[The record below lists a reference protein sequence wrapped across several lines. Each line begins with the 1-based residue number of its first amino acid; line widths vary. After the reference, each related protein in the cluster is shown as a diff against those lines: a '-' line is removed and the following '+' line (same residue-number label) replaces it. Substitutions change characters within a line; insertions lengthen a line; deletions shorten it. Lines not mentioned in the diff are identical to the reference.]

1 MAIAYER
8 SLQIG
13 TGFAI
18 TISRNGERA
27 TTRKSGFT
35 QSIQKPITTLKRR
48 HAMLP
53 SIWRNTGLMT
63 TPNVEDFMQRFFYHW
78 PVTTRDEEAVWT
90 PRVDVHET
98 DNEVLLD
105 VELPGIEKNDVKVE
119 VKDGVLT
126 ISGERKLERKGKED
140 GYRSVERRYGRY
152 ERSFGLGETVNA
164 EKITASYKN
173 GVMTITLPKVEKAKP
188 REITVEVH

>member
-1 MAIAYER
+1 
-8 SLQIG
+8 
-13 TGFAI
+13 
-18 TISRNGERA
+18 
-27 TTRKSGFT
+27 
-35 QSIQKPITTLKRR
+35 
-48 HAMLP
+48 MLP
-53 SIWRNTGLMT
+53 SIWRNTGLLT
-63 TPNVEDFMQRFFYHW
+63 TPNVEDFVQRFFYNW
-78 PVTTRDEEAVWT
+78 QAAARTEDAVWA

-105 VELPGIEKNDVKVE
+105 VELPGIDKSDVKVE

-126 ISGERKLERKGKED
+126 ISGERKLERKVKEE
-140 GYRSVERRYGRY
+140 GYRSVERRYGKF

-173 GVMTITLPKVEKAKP
+173 GIMTITLPKVEKVKP